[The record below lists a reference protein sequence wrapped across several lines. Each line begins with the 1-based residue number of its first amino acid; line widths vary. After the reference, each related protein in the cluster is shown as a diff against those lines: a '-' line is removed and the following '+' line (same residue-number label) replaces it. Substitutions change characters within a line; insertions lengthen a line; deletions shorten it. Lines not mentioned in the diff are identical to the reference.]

1 MSERDRR
8 IQELKKWC
16 QELINIFRTEYE
28 TLDELERSQIPVN
41 SDYRYPCQ
49 MEFFWVTEPLEYQL
63 FIIMHDAS
71 RMDGEI
77 IINGPF
83 LGSELIPKVIEIM
96 DEPRW
101 KKKANNEIDRT
112 LPTFDYDVGDQ
123 ENKYSD
129 MFVIPVSNLIIDL
142 RNDPTSNFRKGYLT
156 GQLFGNHG
164 WIMTI
169 KGNIVELKEAN
180 SLVSDSINEAKQR
193 AARIRG
199 KKELKLPQINTERE
213 EKKYLEVFGA
223 YYYPGVRIGDNL
235 ELTFKEK
242 LTNTIGKP
250 IYLPEAEHKFNFSG
264 KHGFFDTFGFVAI
277 QNKNE
282 REAVKILNT
291 IFGVSLVFGFNSLS
305 VREFEL
311 YSMKMNPETLSVGGF
326 SWLDQNTKRFPPY
339 SSHGLRKRAIPLDSM
354 NMIMNIAEKVSQDK
368 ATNESVLFLL
378 ESFTHLYN
386 FEFSQSFLYSWLV
399 AEKNISRLFEGML
412 LEKEVSG
419 NRKDKF
425 KKHDKW
431 STETKIEVLNFNGI
445 INSKD
450 YDFLILFNT
459 KRNKFAHE
467 GNTIDQRESKELFEF
482 SKTIV
487 KDGINRIIK

>member
-16 QELINIFRTEYE
+16 QELINIFRTEHE

-63 FIIMHDAS
+63 FITMHDAS

-101 KKKANNEIDRT
+101 KKKADNEIDRT
-112 LPTFDYDVGDQ
+112 LPAFDYDVGDQ

-142 RNDPTSNFRKGYLT
+142 RNDPTSNFRKGDLN

-164 WIMTI
+164 WSMTI

-180 SLVSDSINEAKQR
+180 SLVSDSINEAKQQ

-235 ELTFKEK
+235 EFTFKEK

-277 QNKNE
+277 QNENE

-291 IFGVSLVFGFNSLS
+291 IFGVSLVFGFNSL
-305 VREFEL
+305 
-311 YSMKMNPETLSVGGF
+311 K
-326 SWLDQNTKRFPPY
+326 
-339 SSHGLRKRAIPLDSM
+339 
-354 NMIMNIAEKVSQDK
+354 
-368 ATNESVLFLL
+368 
-378 ESFTHLYN
+378 
-386 FEFSQSFLYSWLV
+386 
-399 AEKNISRLFEGML
+399 
-412 LEKEVSG
+412 
-419 NRKDKF
+419 
-425 KKHDKW
+425 
-431 STETKIEVLNFNGI
+431 GI
-445 INSKD
+445 
-450 YDFLILFNT
+450 
-459 KRNKFAHE
+459 
-467 GNTIDQRESKELFEF
+467 
-482 SKTIV
+482 
-487 KDGINRIIK
+487 